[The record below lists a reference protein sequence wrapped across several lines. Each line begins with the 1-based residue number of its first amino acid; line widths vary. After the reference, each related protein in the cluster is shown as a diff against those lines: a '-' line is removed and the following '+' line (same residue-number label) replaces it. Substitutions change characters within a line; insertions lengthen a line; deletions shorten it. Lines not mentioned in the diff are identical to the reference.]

1 MEQWMKIPM
10 TSARVV
16 AWIVL
21 AAPGIVLLGMPVSR
35 GELGIDPLKELFHRS
50 GEIAIWTLGT
60 VLCLSPLRTLFP
72 RSKIVA
78 ALNGYR
84 RSIGVTAFTYALLHV
99 SFYLSYEGGI
109 QSYLASISDPF
120 FVAGTTGFL
129 ILCLL
134 AVTSN
139 DWFIGRLGYT
149 LWKRIHRLVYLA
161 ALALFYHQAT
171 AGHGNW
177 GLALALF
184 IPVVTLE
191 ALRIGKLVVIPAF
204 SRFVASKNA
213 WDGWREFILDNRV
226 AESDTI
232 TSFYLKP
239 KDGGPLQPFRPGQY
253 LTVRVEIPGQQ
264 HPAIRT
270 YTISDAPNQSYLRLS
285 IKREREPGRPPGIVS
300 NWFHDHF
307 EAGNVLLAKAPAG
320 QFCLPIF
327 NTVTPVGTGA
337 GLAPMNS
344 ILRGLS
350 RVYRRPK
357 NDFPVVLISAGVGIT
372 PMICMLNALV
382 GNGVKRPIFF
392 IHGTRNSIEH
402 AFAGHVRSI
411 GLSHE
416 NVKTHVAYSRPSAED
431 LLGKNYDGQGRI
443 GIKTIQELVPSPY
456 GDFFLCGP
464 GTFMKQI
471 YEDLAQWGVEL
482 ERIHF
487 ESFGPATVAVGNTAY
502 ATTNEKHRI
511 CFYPD
516 NKSVT
521 WDGTSTLLDF
531 ALSHGFKPRYGCR
544 SGVCGTCSCKLLKGK
559 VSYVQTPAAA
569 TTKDT
574 VLLCCA
580 KPESD
585 VTVAFS
591 GSIGKGSAK
600 QTRETREIEPVTG
613 LNHRRFSPQS

>member
-1 MEQWMKIPM
+1 MEQCMKIPM

-21 AAPGIVLLGMPVSR
+21 AAPGIVLLGMPLSR
-35 GELGIDPLKELFHRS
+35 RELGIDPLKELFHRS

-72 RSKIVA
+72 RNKIVA

-99 SFYLSYEGGI
+99 SFYFGYEGGI
-109 QSYLASISDPF
+109 QSYLAGISEPF
-120 FVAGTTGFL
+120 FVAGTAGFL
-129 ILCLL
+129 TLCLL
-134 AVTSN
+134 AATSN
-139 DWFIGRLGYT
+139 DWSIGRLGFP
-149 LWKRIHRLVYLA
+149 LWKWIHRLIYLA

-171 AGHGNW
+171 AGKGNW
-177 GLALALF
+177 GLALVLF
-184 IPVVTLE
+184 IPLATLE
-191 ALRIGKLVVIPAF
+191 ALRIGKVVVIPAF
-204 SRFVASKNA
+204 SRFLASKNA

-239 KDGGPLQPFRPGQY
+239 KDRGPLQPFRPGQY
-253 LTVRVEIPGQQ
+253 LTVQVEIPGQE

-270 YTISDAPNQSYLRLS
+270 YTISDAPSQSYFRLS

-300 NWFHDHF
+300 NWLHDHF

-320 QFCLPIF
+320 QFCLPTF
-327 NTVTPVGTGA
+327 NPVAPVGTGA
-337 GLAPMNS
+337 GLAPIHS
-344 ILRGLS
+344 ILRGLTES
-350 RVYRRPK
+350 RVFRRPM
-357 NDFPVVLISAGVGIT
+357 NNFPVVLISAGVGIT

-382 GNGVKRPIFF
+382 GSQVKRPIFF
-392 IHGTRNSIEH
+392 IHGTRNSSEH

-411 GLSHE
+411 RLRHE
-416 NVKTHVAYSRPSAED
+416 NVKIHVAYSRPNAED
-431 LLGKNYDGQGRI
+431 LLGKDYDAQGRI
-443 GIKTIQELVPSPY
+443 GIKTIQELVPGPY

-464 GTFMKQI
+464 GTFMKNI

-487 ESFGPATVAVGNTAY
+487 ESFGPATVAVPSTASA
-502 ATTNEKHRI
+502 ATKAKHRI

-516 NKSVT
+516 DKSVG

-559 VSYVQTPAAA
+559 VSYVRTPAA
-569 TTKDT
+569 TTAKDN

-585 VTVAFS
+585 VTIAFS
-591 GSIGKGSAK
+591 G
-600 QTRETREIEPVTG
+600 RFE
-613 LNHRRFSPQS
+613 RRPESPAG

>member
-1 MEQWMKIPM
+1 MEQCMKILM
-10 TSARVV
+10 TSARLV
-16 AWIVL
+16 AWTVL
-21 AAPGIVLLGMPVSR
+21 AAPGIVFLAMPASR
-35 GELGIDPLKELFHRS
+35 SELGVHPLKELFHRS

-72 RSKIVA
+72 QSKIVA

-84 RSIGVTAFTYALLHV
+84 RSIGLTAFTYALLHV
-99 SFYLSYEGGI
+99 SFYFSYEGGI

-120 FVAGTTGFL
+120 FIAGTTGFL

-139 DWFIGRLGYT
+139 DWSIGRMGFT
-149 LWKRIHRLVYLA
+149 LWKWTHRLVYLA
-161 ALALFYHQAT
+161 ALALFYHQST
-171 AGHGNW
+171 AAKGNW
-177 GLALALF
+177 GLALF
-184 IPVVTLE
+184 IPVATLQ
-191 ALRIGKLVVIPAF
+191 ALRVGKVVVVPAF
-204 SRFVASKNA
+204 SRFLAPKNT
-213 WDGWREFILDNRV
+213 WDGWREFILDDRV

-239 KDGGPLQPFRPGQY
+239 KDGRPLQPFRPGQY
-253 LTVRVEIPGQQ
+253 LTVQVEIPGQQ
-264 HPAIRT
+264 DPAIRT
-270 YTISDAPNQSYLRLS
+270 YTISDAPSQSYFRLS
-285 IKREREPGRPPGIVS
+285 IKRERELARPPGLVS

-320 QFCLPIF
+320 QFCLPIL
-327 NTVTPVGTGA
+327 NAVTLVGTGA
-337 GLAPMNS
+337 GLTRMNS
-344 ILRGLS
+344 ILHSLTKS

-357 NDFPVVLISAGVGIT
+357 NDLPVVLISAGVGIT

-382 GNGVKRPIFF
+382 RNRVKTPIFF
-392 IHGTRNSIEH
+392 IHATRNSSEH

-411 GLSHE
+411 ARSHE
-416 NVKTHVAYSRPSAED
+416 NVKTHFAYSCPRVAD
-431 LLGKNYDGQGRI
+431 LFGKDYDSQGRI
-443 GIKTIQELVPSPY
+443 GINTIQELVPSPY

-482 ERIHF
+482 ERIHI
-487 ESFGPATVAVGNTAY
+487 ESFGPATVAVGNIAS

-516 NKSVT
+516 DKSVA

-544 SGVCGTCSCKLLKGK
+544 SGVCGTCSYKLLKGK

-569 TTKDT
+569 TAKGT

-585 VTVAFS
+585 VTIALS
-591 GSIGKGSAK
+591 GQLKGEAPAGAPPGNLSAPI
-600 QTRETREIEPVTG
+600 RAG
-613 LNHRRFSPQS
+613 